1 MSLEKEKKTYP
12 GLDKL
17 STEELEKLLR
27 QDIEADS
34 EEVPD
39 IAYISAILEVIH
51 ERRALEAEQESVD
64 VEAAWQNF
72 QQFYREDPLSLQ
84 NDSPRPEPSP
94 HPRRSEQKAKSK
106 KQGGWRRLLPI
117 AAIVAVLVC
126 GSMAASAFGFDLF
139 ELFAGWNSE
148 HFQFVSPWRTEE
160 ADEQSA
166 EDPFR
171 QLRSAVERLSDSPVI
186 PNWAP
191 SGTKALDHIS
201 QEMMSDKTK
210 ISVIYECD
218 EGHFSFVV
226 YLYDMPLEEAAVYQK
241 DDDIVVEYLQNDIIH
256 YIMNNNGK
264 NTVAW
269 HNDNVEVMIQGDLDV
284 DELEK
289 MIDSIYEGVDNF

>member
-51 ERRALEAEQESVD
+51 ERKALEAEQESVD

-160 ADEQSA
+160 DEQGA

-171 QLRSAVERLSDSPVI
+171 QLRLAVADFTDDSVI
-186 PNWAP
+186 PTWFPLETQSSIDLTQTN
-191 SGTKALDHIS
+191 
-201 QEMMSDKTK
+201 MSDGVK
-210 ISVIYECD
+210 IVAAYKYDNGNFDFTIYI
-218 EGHFSFVV
+218 
-226 YLYDMPLEEAAVYQK
+226 YDIPVEQSAVYQK
-241 DDDIVVEYLQNDIIH
+241 DDNAVTEYKVNGVTH
-256 YIMNNNGK
+256 YIMQNNSK
-264 NTVAW
+264 NMAAW
-269 HNDNVEVMIQGDLDV
+269 HRGNVEIMIQGDLSID
-284 DELEK
+284 DLK
-289 MIDSIYEGVDNF
+289 RMIDSLYEGVDNL

>member
-148 HFQFVSPWRTEE
+148 HFRFESPWISEQETTE
-160 ADEQSA
+160 QA
-166 EDPFR
+166 EDPYR
-171 QLRSAVERLSDSPVI
+171 ELRVAVSRLTDIPVI
-186 PNWAP
+186 PTWAP
-191 SGTKALDHIS
+191 DGTQADANVA
-201 QEMMSDKTK
+201 QKTMTGK
-210 ISVIYECD
+210 TRLNVTYEYDNGRFNFVIYI
-218 EGHFSFVV
+218 
-226 YLYDMPLEEAAVYQK
+226 YDTPQEEAAVYQK
-241 DDDIVVEYLQNDIIH
+241 NDDTVKEYSANGIIH
-256 YIMNNNGK
+256 YIMNNNG
-264 NTVAW
+264 NSTATW
-269 HNDNVEVMIQGDLDV
+269 QNSCVEVMIQGNLTSN
-284 DELEK
+284 ELEK
-289 MIDSIYEGVDNF
+289 MIDSIYGGVDN

>member
-94 HPRRSEQKAKSK
+94 HPRRSERKAKSK

-139 ELFAGWNSE
+139 QLFAGWNSE

-160 ADEQSA
+160 ADEQSV

-171 QLRSAVERLSDSPVI
+171 QLRSAVERLSDSPIV

-191 SGTKALDHIS
+191 SGTIALDHIS
-201 QEMMSDKTK
+201 QETMSDKVK
-210 ISVIYECD
+210 ISAIYEYD
-218 EGHFSFVV
+218 EGHFNFVIYIYEV
-226 YLYDMPLEEAAVYQK
+226 PQEETAIYQK
-241 DDDIVVEYLQNDIIH
+241 DNNTVTEYVECGITYYL
-256 YIMNNNGK
+256 MSNNGK
-264 NTVAW
+264 YGVGWTNGNA
-269 HNDNVEVMIQGDLDV
+269 ECSIQGDLT
-284 DELEK
+284 LEDLQK
-289 MIDSIYEGVDNF
+289 MIDSIYEE

>member
-139 ELFAGWNSE
+139 QLFAGWNSE

-160 ADEQSA
+160 DEQGA

-171 QLRSAVERLSDSPVI
+171 QLRSAVERLSDTPVV
-186 PNWAP
+186 PRWAP
-191 SGTKALDHIS
+191 SGTQAVAHMS
-201 QEMMSDKTK
+201 QETMSDKTR
-210 ISVIYECD
+210 INVTYEYD
-218 EGHFSFVV
+218 GGRFNFVV
-226 YLYDMPLEEAAVYQK
+226 YLYDTPQEKTAVYQK
-241 DDDIVVEYLQNDIIH
+241 DEDTVAEYSAEGIIH
-256 YIMNNNGK
+256 YIMHNNGK
-264 NTVAW
+264 YGVSWTNGNA
-269 HNDNVEVMIQGDLDV
+269 ECSIQGDLT
-284 DELEK
+284 LEDLQK
-289 MIDSIYEGVDNF
+289 MVDSIYEE

>member
-139 ELFAGWNSE
+139 QLFAGWNSE

-160 ADEQSA
+160 DEQGA

-171 QLRSAVERLSDSPVI
+171 QLRLAVADLTDADIVPK
-186 PNWAP
+186 WAP
-191 SGTKALDHIS
+191 SGTQAVAHMS
-201 QEMMSDKTK
+201 QETMSDRTRINVTYEYDGGRFYFLIYIYDIPQEKT
-210 ISVIYECD
+210 
-218 EGHFSFVV
+218 
-226 YLYDMPLEEAAVYQK
+226 AVYQK
-241 DDDIVVEYLQNDIIH
+241 DEDTVTEYPVDDVIH

-264 NTVAW
+264 STVTWQNGNIEA
-269 HNDNVEVMIQGDLDV
+269 MIQGDLTVFD
-284 DELEK
+284 LER
-289 MIDSIYEGVDNF
+289 MIDSIYEGADDA

>member
-51 ERRALEAEQESVD
+51 ERKALEAEQESVD

-139 ELFAGWNSE
+139 QLFAGWNSE

-160 ADEQSA
+160 ADEQGA

-171 QLRSAVERLSDSPVI
+171 QLRLAVAELTDADIVPKWS
-186 PNWAP
+186 P
-191 SGTKALDHIS
+191 SGTQAIAHMS
-201 QEMMSDKTK
+201 QEIMSDGTR
-210 ISVIYECD
+210 ISVTYEYD
-218 EGHFSFVV
+218 NGRFNFVI
-226 YLYDMPLEEAAVYQK
+226 YLYEIPQEETAIYQK
-241 DDDIVVEYLQNDIIH
+241 DDETMVEYSKNGIVH
-256 YIMNNNGK
+256 YIMNNNGRYGASWT
-264 NTVAW
+264 NG
-269 HNDNVEVMIQGDLDV
+269 NVECSIQGDLTLND
-284 DELEK
+284 LEK
-289 MIDSIYEGVDNF
+289 MVDSIYEE

>member
-139 ELFAGWNSE
+139 QLFAGWNSE

-160 ADEQSA
+160 ADEQGVD
-166 EDPFR
+166 DPYWE
-171 QLRSAVERLSDSPVI
+171 LRLAVADFTDADIVPK
-186 PNWAP
+186 WFP
-191 SGTKALDHIS
+191 SGTQVITNIS
-201 QEMMSDKTK
+201 QETMSDGTR
-210 ISVIYECD
+210 ISVTYEYD
-218 EGHFSFVV
+218 NGRFNFVI
-226 YLYDMPLEEAAVYQK
+226 YLYEIPQEETAIYQK
-241 DDDIVVEYLQNDIIH
+241 DDETIVEYHQNGIVH
-256 YIMNNNGK
+256 YIMNNNGRYGASWT
-264 NTVAW
+264 NG
-269 HNDNVEVMIQGDLDV
+269 NVECSIQGDLTLND
-284 DELEK
+284 LEK
-289 MIDSIYEGVDNF
+289 MVDSIYEE

>member
-51 ERRALEAEQESVD
+51 ERKALEAEQESVD

-160 ADEQSA
+160 ADEQGA

-171 QLRSAVERLSDSPVI
+171 QLRSAVERLSDTPVV
-186 PNWAP
+186 PRWAP
-191 SGTKALDHIS
+191 SGTEAVIDIV
-201 QEMMSDKTK
+201 QEAMSDGTR
-210 ISVIYECD
+210 ISVAYQCDNGRFNFVIY
-218 EGHFSFVV
+218 F
-226 YLYDMPLEEAAVYQK
+226 YDIPLEEAAIYQK
-241 DDDIVVEYLQNDIIH
+241 NDDTVTEYSVNNIDH
-256 YIMNNNGK
+256 YIMNNNGRYGVSWT
-264 NTVAW
+264 NGNA
-269 HNDNVEVMIQGDLDV
+269 ECSIQGDLTLND
-284 DELEK
+284 LKK
-289 MIDSIYEGVDNF
+289 MVDSIYEE

>member
-160 ADEQSA
+160 TDEQGA

-171 QLRSAVERLSDSPVI
+171 QLRLAVAELTDADIVPKWS
-186 PNWAP
+186 P
-191 SGTKALDHIS
+191 SGTQAIAHMS
-201 QEMMSDKTK
+201 QEIMSDGTR
-210 ISVIYECD
+210 ISVTYEYNN
-218 EGHFSFVV
+218 GRFNFVI
-226 YLYDMPLEEAAVYQK
+226 YLYEIPQEETAIYQK
-241 DDDIVVEYLQNDIIH
+241 DDETMVEYPQSGIIH

-264 NTVAW
+264 NMAAW
-269 HNDNVEVMIQGDLDV
+269 QNGNIEVMIQGDLST

-289 MIDSIYEGVDNF
+289 MIDSVYEGVDNP

>member
-139 ELFAGWNSE
+139 QLFAGWNSE

-160 ADEQSA
+160 ADEQSV

-171 QLRSAVERLSDSPVI
+171 QLRSAVERLSDTPVV
-186 PNWAP
+186 PRWAP
-191 SGTKALDHIS
+191 SGTQAVAHMS
-201 QEMMSDKTK
+201 QETMSDKIRINVT
-210 ISVIYECD
+210 YEYD
-218 EGHFSFVV
+218 GGRFNFVV
-226 YLYDMPLEEAAVYQK
+226 YLYDTPQEKTAVYQK
-241 DDDIVVEYLQNDIIH
+241 DEDTVTEYPVNDIIH

-264 NTVAW
+264 STVTWQNGNIEA
-269 HNDNVEVMIQGDLDV
+269 MIQGDLTVFD
-284 DELEK
+284 LER
-289 MIDSIYEGVDNF
+289 MINSIYKGADDA

>member
-51 ERRALEAEQESVD
+51 ERKALEAEQESVD

-139 ELFAGWNSE
+139 QLFAGWNSE

-160 ADEQSA
+160 ADEQGVD
-166 EDPFR
+166 DPYWE
-171 QLRSAVERLSDSPVI
+171 LRLAVADFTDADIVPT
-186 PNWAP
+186 WFP
-191 SGTKALDHIS
+191 SGTQAVSNIAQETMSNRTRIS
-201 QEMMSDKTK
+201 ITYEYDNGYFNVAVYVYDTPQEKT
-210 ISVIYECD
+210 
-218 EGHFSFVV
+218 
-226 YLYDMPLEEAAVYQK
+226 AVYQK
-241 DDDIVVEYLQNDIIH
+241 DEDIVTEYPVNDIIH

-264 NTVAW
+264 STVTWQNGNIEA
-269 HNDNVEVMIQGDLDV
+269 MIQGDLTVFD
-284 DELEK
+284 LERI
-289 MIDSIYEGVDNF
+289 IDSIYEGADDT

>member
-51 ERRALEAEQESVD
+51 ERKALEAEQESVD

-139 ELFAGWNSE
+139 QLFAGWNSE

-171 QLRSAVERLSDSPVI
+171 QLRSAVARFTDASII
-186 PNWAP
+186 PKWAP
-191 SGTKALDHIS
+191 SGTQSIAHIS
-201 QEMMSDKTK
+201 QETMSNK
-210 ISVIYECD
+210 IRIGVTYECSSGTFDFVIY
-218 EGHFSFVV
+218 F
-226 YLYDMPLEEAAVYQK
+226 YDIPQKASAIYQK
-241 DDDIVVEYLQNDIIH
+241 DDNSVVEYVVNGITH
-256 YIMNNNGK
+256 YIMSNNEKSMATWQNG
-264 NTVAW
+264 
-269 HNDNVEVMIQGDLDV
+269 NVEVMIQGDLTSD
-284 DELEK
+284 DLEE
-289 MIDSIYEGVDNF
+289 MIYSIYEGE

>member
-51 ERRALEAEQESVD
+51 ERKALEAEQESVD

-160 ADEQSA
+160 ADGQGA

-171 QLRSAVERLSDSPVI
+171 QLRETVEEFTDISIV
-186 PNWAP
+186 PNWFP
-191 SGTKALDHIS
+191 EGTQATAHIT
-201 QEMMSDKTK
+201 QESMSNRIR
-210 ISVIYECD
+210 ISATYNYNFGSFDFVIYI
-218 EGHFSFVV
+218 
-226 YLYDMPLEEAAVYQK
+226 YDMPQEQTAIYQK
-241 DDDIVVEYLQNDIIH
+241 DDSIVIEHVTHDIVH
-256 YIMNNNGK
+256 YIIGNNEKGTATWQNG
-264 NTVAW
+264 NI
-269 HNDNVEVMIQGDLDV
+269 EVMIQGDLAPT
-284 DELEK
+284 ELEE
-289 MIDSIYEGVDNF
+289 MIDSIYSGGEN